1 MIDTQDHTTIIWS
14 TDHFYQYLA
23 DTLANIKYNEFSL
36 YLKKHRRLE
45 YIRVS
50 LYHNE
55 LHLGYN
61 GVNKVKIKDI
71 SNPML
76 ETNNLKEAVRKLIFS
91 YLNEL
96 YLDTVVEKVLAID
109 ELQRTDIITNIIEHF
124 VLFMQI
130 SPDAINNG
138 NLYLAKHL
146 DIVSTC
152 INANLT
158 VFIKKLK
165 EYPKGLL
172 NLINA
177 LTDYVYSDSLPDNDL
192 NILMVIYRTIIYQLA
207 FTKQTD
213 NEIVGKY
220 IYGYG
225 NLFNLLNSR
234 RQIGSPKINYC
245 KVSAKWLKQVV
256 RNNHV
261 DGNNFEWRIVFN
273 NKSEA
278 MQLIND
284 MTVEPDKVSS
294 YGEDDY
300 IDEIYDML
308 TRKDNNIVFIASSV
322 VTSYVQQWLD
332 WHKMISNKLMPDRL
346 SKMRTVLLKSFTNCH
361 K

>member
-1 MIDTQDHTTIIWS
+1 MIDTQDHTTTIWS
-14 TDHFYQYLA
+14 TDRFYQYLA
-23 DTLANIKYNEFSL
+23 DTLASIKYNEFSS
-36 YLKKHRRLE
+36 YLKKHCKLE

-50 LYHNE
+50 LYHNK

-61 GVNKVKIKDI
+61 GLNKAQIKDI

-76 ETNNLKEAVRKLIFS
+76 ETNNLEEAVRKLIFS
-91 YLNEL
+91 YLDEF
-96 YLDTVVEKVLAID
+96 YLDTIVERILAID
-109 ELQRTDIITNIIEHF
+109 ELQRADIITNIIEHF

-130 SPDAINNG
+130 SPNAINNG

-158 VFIKKLK
+158 VFIEKLK

-172 NLINA
+172 NLINT

-192 NILMVIYRTIIYQLA
+192 KILMIIYRTFIYQLA
-207 FTKQTD
+207 FSKQTD
-213 NEIVGKY
+213 KEIVGKY

-225 NLFNLLNSR
+225 NLFNQFNSR
-234 RQIGSPKINYC
+234 NKISSPKINYC

-261 DGNNFEWRIVFN
+261 DGNNFEWHIVFS

-278 MQLIND
+278 IQLIND
-284 MTVEPDKVSS
+284 MAVEPDKASY

-300 IDEIYDML
+300 IDEIYE
-308 TRKDNNIVFIASSV
+308 TFTKKDNNIVFIASPA

-332 WHKMISNKLMPDRL
+332 WHKMISNKLMSERWQE
-346 SKMRTVLLKSFTNCH
+346 MRTVLLNGFTNCH

>member
-14 TDHFYQYLA
+14 TDCFYQYLA
-23 DTLANIKYNEFSL
+23 DTLANIKYNEFSS
-36 YLKKHRRLE
+36 YLKKHCKLE

-50 LYHNE
+50 LYHNK

-76 ETNNLKEAVRKLIFS
+76 ETSNLKRAVRKLIFS

-130 SPDAINNG
+130 SPNAVNNG

-177 LTDYVYSDSLPDNDL
+177 FTGYVYSDNLPDNDL
-192 NILMVIYRTIIYQLA
+192 NILMIIYRTIIYQLV

-213 NEIVGKY
+213 KEIVGEY
-220 IYGYG
+220 IFGYS
-225 NLFNLLNSR
+225 NLFNQFNHR
-234 RQIGSPKINYC
+234 KQISLPKINYC

-261 DGNNFEWRIVFN
+261 DGNNFEWHIVFN
-273 NKSEA
+273 HKSEA
-278 MQLIND
+278 IQLIND
-284 MTVEPDKVSS
+284 MAVESDEVSS

-300 IDEIYDML
+300 IDEIHEML
-308 TRKDNNIVFIASSV
+308 TKKDNNIVFIASPA

-332 WHKMISNKLMPDRL
+332 WHKMISNKLIPDRL
-346 SKMRTVLLKSFTNCH
+346 SKMRIVLLKGFTNCH

>member
-14 TDHFYQYLA
+14 TDRFYQYLA
-23 DTLANIKYNEFSL
+23 DILANIKYNEFSS
-36 YLKKHRRLE
+36 YLKKHRELK
-45 YIRVS
+45 YIIVS

-55 LHLGYN
+55 LHIGYD
-61 GVNKVKIKDI
+61 GVNKEEIKYI
-71 SNPML
+71 NNPML
-76 ETNNLKEAVRKLIFS
+76 ETSNLKKAVSKLILS
-91 YLNEL
+91 YLDEL
-96 YLDTVVEKVLAID
+96 YLTTVVTKILDID
-109 ELQRTDIITNIIEHF
+109 ELRKTDIITNIIEHF
-124 VLFMQI
+124 LLFMQI
-130 SPDAINNG
+130 SPDAVNDG
-138 NLYLAKHL
+138 DLYLAKHL
-146 DIVSTC
+146 EIVSTC

-172 NLINA
+172 NLIDT

-192 NILMVIYRTIIYQLA
+192 NILMIIYRTIIYQLVFA
-207 FTKQTD
+207 KQTD
-213 NEIVGKY
+213 KEIVGKY

-225 NLFNLLNSR
+225 NLFNQLNSR
-234 RQIGSPKINYC
+234 RQISLLKINYC

-256 RNNHV
+256 GNNHV

-278 MQLIND
+278 IQLIND
-284 MTVEPDKVSS
+284 MAVESDKVSS

-300 IDEIYDML
+300 IDEIYE
-308 TRKDNNIVFIASSV
+308 TFTKKDNNIVFIASPA

-332 WHKMISNKLMPDRL
+332 WHKMISNKLMPERL

>member
-14 TDHFYQYLA
+14 TDRFYQYLA
-23 DTLANIKYNEFSL
+23 DTLANIKYNEFSS
-36 YLKKHRRLE
+36 YLKKHRKLE

-50 LYHNE
+50 IYHNE
-55 LHLGYN
+55 LHLGYD
-61 GVNKVKIKDI
+61 GLNKAQIKDI

-130 SPDAINNG
+130 SPNAVNNG

-177 LTDYVYSDSLPDNDL
+177 FTGYVYSDNLTDNDL
-192 NILMVIYRTIIYQLA
+192 NILMIIYRTIIYQLV
-207 FTKQTD
+207 FTKQAD
-213 NEIVGKY
+213 NEIVGEY
-220 IYGYG
+220 IFGYS
-225 NLFNLLNSR
+225 NLFNQLNHR
-234 RQIGSPKINYC
+234 KQISLPKINYC

-261 DGNNFEWRIVFN
+261 DGNNFEWHIVFN
-273 NKSEA
+273 HKSEA
-278 MQLIND
+278 IQLIND
-284 MTVEPDKVSS
+284 MAVESDEVSS

-300 IDEIYDML
+300 IDEIYEAF
-308 TRKDNNIVFIASSV
+308 TKKDNNIVFIASPA

-332 WHKMISNKLMPDRL
+332 WHKMISNKLIPDRL
-346 SKMRTVLLKSFTNCH
+346 PKMRIVLLKGFTNCH